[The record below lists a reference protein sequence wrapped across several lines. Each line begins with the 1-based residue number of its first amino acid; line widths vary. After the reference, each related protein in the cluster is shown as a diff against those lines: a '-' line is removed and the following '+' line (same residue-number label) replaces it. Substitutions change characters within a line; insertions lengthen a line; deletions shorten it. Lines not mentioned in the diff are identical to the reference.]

1 MPIVRLATCE
11 AGGLSA
17 WSPWPRAGTGG
28 SSPLTTTSARSCRLL
43 QTRGQRN
50 RRRATLGDN
59 VRPSAAAGSA
69 QKRTFANYRFVT
81 KFNAA
86 SDQRSLTSARAR
98 DRYNFAGCIRRSRKP
113 SAPVDDSHVDPADQ
127 VSQQWRWQHVPS
139 LGHPSHARL
148 ISAHRRGALSLTA

>member
-69 QKRTFANYRFVT
+69 QKRTFPNYRFVT
-81 KFNAA
+81 KFNAVSDVGA
-86 SDQRSLTSARAR
+86 SVLLPLIPQYPEFTGSVLYGRGVG
-98 DRYNFAGCIRRSRKP
+98 RY
-113 SAPVDDSHVDPADQ
+113 AP
-127 VSQQWRWQHVPS
+127 R
-139 LGHPSHARL
+139 
-148 ISAHRRGALSLTA
+148 